1 MSKNPT
7 DQINYGFICLRS
19 LVWKGWH
26 TVYHNKQWIN
36 IYVGNGFKAT
46 DGWYFPKEPERILE
60 EVRDREEFREP
71 NFPPE
76 VPKKE
81 GDVPPEE
88 AS

>member
-1 MSKNPT
+1 M
-7 DQINYGFICLRS
+7 
-19 LVWKGWH
+19 
-26 TVYHNKQWIN
+26 
-36 IYVGNGFKAT
+36 GNGFKAT